1 MIPLLTNPNA
11 PRSTAR
17 SPLRSLLWGALALGA
32 ALAGMTPTDAL
43 ATRVVVIQSDELPPY
58 TDPVQPF
65 LDALGEPADVFN
77 LRGREKD
84 AEALVERLKADPPEV
99 VFALGAKAAW
109 IVKRQTA
116 IPVVYASILSPSRF
130 DVEGRN
136 VAGVAMV
143 AAPGRSLGQLAAFFP
158 SIKKLV
164 VLRGPS
170 IPDSRILEMTH
181 VAESAGLTLDVRR
194 VRTPKELRDALS
206 DLGDADA
213 AWLQADR
220 AVLDKQT
227 YIYVVEESRRRRMP
241 LVVETENMVRAGG
254 MFAVVPDADGVGQS
268 AAKLVQTVL
277 NGQKPEGEVIYAD
290 GVDVVLNLDTVQ
302 AAGVAFDTLML
313 DFVDIVVE

>member
-1 MIPLLTNPNA
+1 MP
-11 PRSTAR
+11 
-17 SPLRSLLWGALALGA
+17 SPADYHPDHQVAYNEMQISLFHA
-32 ALAGMTPTDAL
+32 AGLIWP
-43 ATRVVVIQSDELPPY
+43 E
-58 TDPVQPF
+58 
-65 LDALGEPADVFN
+65 LGEPADVFN

-206 DLGDADA
+206 DLGDAVSDA
-213 AWLQADR
+213 ASEA
-220 AVLDKQT
+220 
-227 YIYVVEESRRRRMP
+227 
-241 LVVETENMVRAGG
+241 
-254 MFAVVPDADGVGQS
+254 
-268 AAKLVQTVL
+268 
-277 NGQKPEGEVIYAD
+277 
-290 GVDVVLNLDTVQ
+290 
-302 AAGVAFDTLML
+302 
-313 DFVDIVVE
+313 